1 MTTSQKT
8 FILIVTLLIGVSL
21 SGVVQAQAG
30 SAAKKMT
37 MKKPVIVTISGKLA
51 DLSCAAKGQYLMG
64 SDNNAL
70 NDTHMTPKGEMEKCA
85 TMCLKGGQPAGIF
98 SDGKVIATLLANS
111 SLNLYKFA
119 AKDVDVQGWWA
130 GNKKND
136 VKTFFPN
143 KIRVKGTKDWTEV
156 QTAQMH

>member
-37 MKKPVIVTISGKLA
+37 MKKPVIVTISGKLT
-51 DLSCAAKGQYLMG
+51 DLSCAAKGQY
-64 SDNNAL
+64 
-70 NDTHMTPKGEMEKCA
+70 
-85 TMCLKGGQPAGIF
+85 LKGGQPAGIF

-119 AKDVDVQGWWA
+119 AKDVEVQGWWA

-136 VKTFFPN
+136 VKTFLPT